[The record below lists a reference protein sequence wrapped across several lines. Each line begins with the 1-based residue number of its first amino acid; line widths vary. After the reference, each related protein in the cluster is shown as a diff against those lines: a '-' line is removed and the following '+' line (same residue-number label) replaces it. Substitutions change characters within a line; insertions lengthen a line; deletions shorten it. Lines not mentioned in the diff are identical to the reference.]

1 MDNQELWVRALAE
14 HNSGEYL
21 EAHEVFEDLWL
32 EIDDRVEK
40 DVVQTFAQAD
50 ALAVHLQT
58 GNLDAAQRLMR
69 QLPELSQNFPDN
81 YRGTNLKEYRRWLES
96 MISQIP
102 KFGVVPQIQNKEPP
116 KLLDSRQ

>member
-1 MDNQELWVRALAE
+1 MNNQELWIRALAE

-81 YRGTNLKEYRRWLES
+81 YRGTNLKEYRGWLES

>member
-81 YRGTNLKEYRRWLES
+81 YRGTNLKEYRIWLES

>member
-1 MDNQELWVRALAE
+1 MDNQELWIRALAE

-32 EIDDRVEK
+32 EIDDRSEK
-40 DVVQTFAQAD
+40 DIVQTFAQAD

-58 GNLDAAQRLMR
+58 GNLQAAQRLMR
-69 QLPELSQNFPDN
+69 QLPELSQNFPDS
-81 YRGTNLKEYRRWLES
+81 YRGTDVEEYRIWIES

-102 KFGVVPQIQNKEPP
+102 KFGVVPQIQNKVPP
-116 KLLDSRQ
+116 KLLDSR

>member
-32 EIDDRVEK
+32 EIDDRIEK

>member
-32 EIDDRVEK
+32 EIDDRIEK

-81 YRGTNLKEYRRWLES
+81 YRGTNLKEYRIWLES

>member
-1 MDNQELWVRALAE
+1 MNNQELWIRALAE

-58 GNLDAAQRLMR
+58 GNLAAAQRLMR

-81 YRGTNLKEYRRWLES
+81 YRGTNLEEYRRWLES

>member
-32 EIDDRVEK
+32 EIDDRIEK

-81 YRGTNLKEYRRWLES
+81 YRGTNLEEYRRWLES

>member
-32 EIDDRVEK
+32 EIDDRIEK

-102 KFGVVPQIQNKEPP
+102 KFGMVPQIQNKEPP

>member
-1 MDNQELWVRALAE
+1 MDNQELWTKALSE

-40 DVVQTFAQAD
+40 DIVQTFAQAD

-58 GNLDAAQRLMR
+58 GNLGAAQRLMR
-69 QLPELSQNFPDN
+69 QLPELSQNFPNN
-81 YRGTNLKEYRRWLES
+81 YRGTNLEEYKKWIDS

-102 KFGVVPQIQNKEPP
+102 IFGVVPQIQNKVPP
-116 KLLDSRQ
+116 KLLDGR

>member
-1 MDNQELWVRALAE
+1 MNNQELWIRALAE

-81 YRGTNLKEYRRWLES
+81 YRGTNLKEYRIWLES

>member
-1 MDNQELWVRALAE
+1 MNNQELWIRALAE

-21 EAHEVFEDLWL
+21 DAHEVFEDLWL